1 MSSRLRQRQRF
12 TDPGLA
18 RLAELVRAVQPL
30 APSTAQKR
38 RVQAALEAVPR
49 RRRPTTVSR
58 VAVLLLCSGGLAFAG
73 ALATRRVLERRQ
85 PVVTQLPSLQAAP
98 RPGATRMV
106 ATQPPATQ
114 PVVTQLP
121 ATPPVV
127 TQLPVVTPQGPA
139 GSMMPS
145 GSAVARPAQVER
157 ARRPVTSPRQLS
169 DGPRE
174 LAAALAALRRDHDP
188 ARAGSLAAHYVAV
201 HPNGALVE
209 EALILAFEAARAV
222 DSDGAAE
229 ATRYLARF
237 PDGRFAAQARA
248 ALP

>member
-12 TDPGLA
+12 SDPGLA

-106 ATQPPATQ
+106 ATQP
-114 PVVTQLP
+114 
-121 ATPPVV
+121 VV

-188 ARAGSLAAHYVAV
+188 ARASSLAAHYVAA